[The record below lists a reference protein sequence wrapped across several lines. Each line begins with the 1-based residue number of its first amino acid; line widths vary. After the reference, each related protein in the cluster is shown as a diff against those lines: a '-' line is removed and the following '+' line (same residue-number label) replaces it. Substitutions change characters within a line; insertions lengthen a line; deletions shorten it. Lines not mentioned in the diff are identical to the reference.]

1 MKWLIEKSRY
11 LAYVAVAGLLIGAL
25 AAFYVGAEKIIKVWQ
40 TAFQPHETANP
51 TLYVLLESLDSFLVA
66 IAFIVIAVGLYDLFI
81 GELEVPDW
89 MLVNNLDEMKAKFG
103 FVLIPVMAVKFVQ
116 KLLQWES
123 ALETLYYGVAVA
135 LVAAALTAFN
145 YVSDKEKEMESKM
158 ESGAGKKRAKD
169 LKQ

>member
-1 MKWLIEKSRY
+1 MKWLVEKSRY
-11 LAYVAVAGLLIGAL
+11 LAYVGIVSLLVGAV
-25 AAFYVGAEKIIKVWQ
+25 AAFYVCAEKVVKVWQ
-40 TAFQPHETANP
+40 IALQSHESSNP
-51 TLYVLLESLDSFLVA
+51 TLYMLFESLDSFLVA
-66 IAFIVIAVGLYDLFI
+66 IALIVIAVGLYDLFI

-123 ALETLYYGVAVA
+123 ALETLYYGIAVA
-135 LVAAALTAFN
+135 LVVGALTAFN

-158 ESGAGKKRAKD
+158 ESDDGEKRAKD
-169 LKQ
+169 L